1 MTSRPR
7 TAARLAAAVLALATG
22 ASCAPSPRTCL
33 TLVPEPPAD
42 KDAVQVVFLGVGGLI
57 VRWQGAAVMAAPLYS
72 NPTIGE
78 IALSEI
84 HPDRQRIDALMRQD
98 LTGVRAIFSG
108 HAHYDH
114 LMDVPYVALHKA
126 EHADLVGNN
135 AMVKLL
141 EPIRRRL
148 EPRQELVSLESP
160 NPPVYEVP
168 GAQIRIRSVA
178 SLHSPQMGPHLVGW
192 LGRLLINFPRVTLW
206 RGEDEDPAKELP
218 VRAGNWTAGTTQA
231 FVIELLDAGGDVAF
245 RIYYQDSP
253 TVEPYGYPDWP
264 KNPNRYELAILCLGG
279 ATEYKAFPGDIV
291 RYLAP
296 AYVMGIHWENFFDPR
311 PLPSPGATGVKERIH
326 YAPGVKEGRFLKAV
340 RSALAPGGGVIVPCP
355 DQAVAFRKRAG
366 APGWEIATDARP
378 WTRR

>member
-1 MTSRPR
+1 LTSRPR

-42 KDAVQVVFLGVGGLI
+42 RDAVQVVFLGVGGLI

-84 HPDRQRIDALMRQD
+84 HTDRQRIDALMRQD

-126 EHADLVGNN
+126 RDADLVGNN

-141 EPIRRRL
+141 EPIRGRL
-148 EPRQELVSLESP
+148 EPRQKLISLESP
-160 NPPVYEVP
+160 NPPIYDVR
-168 GAQIRIRSVA
+168 GAPIRIRSVA

-231 FVIELLDAGGDVAF
+231 FVIELLDAGGAVAF

-253 TVEPYGYPDWP
+253 TVAPYGYPDWP
-264 KNPNRYELAILCLGG
+264 NNPNRYDLAILCLGG
-279 ATEYKAFPGDIV
+279 ATEYKAFPRDVV

-326 YAPGVKEGRFLKAV
+326 YAPGVKEGKFLGKV
-340 RSALAPGGGVIVPCP
+340 RDAQPAGGRAIVPCP
-355 DQAVAFRKRAG
+355 DQVATFRKEAG
-366 APGWEIATDARP
+366 GWRLVDDKGWSKPR
-378 WTRR
+378 